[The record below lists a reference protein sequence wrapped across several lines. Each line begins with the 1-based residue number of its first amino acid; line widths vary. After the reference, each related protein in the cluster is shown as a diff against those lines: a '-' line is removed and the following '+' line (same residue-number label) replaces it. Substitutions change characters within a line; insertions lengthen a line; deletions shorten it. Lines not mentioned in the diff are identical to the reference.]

1 MYKDDPCTCF
11 KLKGTDRPESDEM
24 QMNLRIHKA
33 ISIIQFKVEGQI
45 IERQKGFH
53 LENRALLH
61 KIDYQKG
68 TINLEGKEY
77 KLLDTNFPTIDP
89 KNPYKLTS
97 EEDEI
102 MDRLVHAFV
111 GCEKLQEH
119 MRFLLAKG
127 GLYKVYNNN
136 LLYHGCV
143 PLDAKGNL
151 KEVEIFGKKYRGKD
165 LYDVL
170 EKDFLHWIQRSGKM
184 EKIQCGIS
192 GYIRTHRYLER
203 TRWLPLKDISLQ
215 RRKHI

>member
-1 MYKDDPCTCF
+1 MDHLHIVGDIYDRGPGPHLIMDKLLKYHSVDIQWGNHDVVWMGAAAGQLGCIANVIRICARYGNLDIIEDGYGINLLPLATFAMRMYKDDPCTCF

-97 EEDEI
+97 E
-102 MDRLVHAFV
+102 
-111 GCEKLQEH
+111 
-119 MRFLLAKG
+119 
-127 GLYKVYNNN
+127 
-136 LLYHGCV
+136 
-143 PLDAKGNL
+143 
-151 KEVEIFGKKYRGKD
+151 
-165 LYDVL
+165 
-170 EKDFLHWIQRSGKM
+170 
-184 EKIQCGIS
+184 
-192 GYIRTHRYLER
+192 
-203 TRWLPLKDISLQ
+203 
-215 RRKHI
+215 